1 MICYL
6 IISESKLLF
15 FSSAEILYGRSS
27 VIENVEKK
35 YNISR
40 NTIAIVAGLI
50 ALNKY
55 SGKNEILTNWIY
67 DNRTTKNS
75 ANYVGLM
82 IKTLPVG
89 VYFDK
94 ISSFSELIDEVKKQ
108 VNDGIQNSDYDYFVE
123 YESALNTD
131 CMEVNFVGNVNFNVF
146 GQRLKYKPIYLEKK
160 DTNATARLEIDLWV
174 ENNSEISVKAT
185 YRAKIYKEEN
195 INRFL
200 NMYIEA
206 FKQIVKGEI

>member
-1 MICYL
+1 
-6 IISESKLLF
+6 
-15 FSSAEILYGRSS
+15 
-27 VIENVEKK
+27 
-35 YNISR
+35 
-40 NTIAIVAGLI
+40 
-50 ALNKY
+50 
-55 SGKNEILTNWIY
+55 
-67 DNRTTKNS
+67 
-75 ANYVGLM
+75 M